1 MGGGAA
7 NGVPQADG
15 EIRPEAIFDVKEVAE
30 SIVHMSNLPLGT
42 NIFNLTIM

>member
-15 EIRPEAIFDVKEVAE
+15 TIKPEAVFDVKEVGDAV
-30 SIVHMSNLPLGT
+30 VHMANLPLGT